1 MKTHLVVIAILNLF
15 IATSFAQTAQTIQ
28 TPQPKPLYWDD
39 VQVIKKYDGM
49 FAPPVH
55 PVLFTGSSSIRKWD
69 DVQYTFA
76 EYSALN
82 RGIGGAVTNNI
93 IYYLNDLVFK
103 YQPKQ
108 IVLYVGENDL
118 MDKVSTVDSVYNRT
132 MKLYQAIR
140 AKMPEVPIL
149 YIGMKPSPSRE
160 KFMPMEVDFN
170 ARIKNFLASE
180 KNTVFVDVYPLML
193 NDGKLRPEL
202 YVGDKLHMTKLGY
215 AVWEKAV
222 RPYLIK

>member
-1 MKTHLVVIAILNLF
+1 MKKCLIVFAVFNLSIA
-15 IATSFAQTAQTIQ
+15 AAFAQ
-28 TPQPKPLYWDD
+28 TPQPKPPFWDD
-39 VQVIKKYDGM
+39 VQTIKKYDGM
-49 FAPPVH
+49 FAAPVH

-69 DVQYTFA
+69 DAQWTFA
-76 EYSALN
+76 KYSALN
-82 RGIGGAVTNNI
+82 RGIGGAVTNDI
-93 IYYLNDLVFK
+93 IYYLNDIVFK

-108 IVLYVGENDL
+108 IVIYVGENDL
-118 MDKVSTVDSVYNRT
+118 MDKVSTADSVFNRT

-140 AKMPEVPIL
+140 AKMPEVPIV

-160 KFMPMEVDFN
+160 NIMPQELAFN
-170 ARIKNFLASE
+170 TMMKDFLAKE

-215 AVWEKAV
+215 TIWEKAV

>member
-1 MKTHLVVIAILNLF
+1 MKKHLIVIAILNLF
-15 IATSFAQTAQTIQ
+15 IAASFAQTAQ

-39 VQVIKKYDGM
+39 IQVIKKYDGM
-49 FAPPVH
+49 FAPPIH

-69 DVQYTFA
+69 DAQWTFA
-76 EYSALN
+76 EYNALN
-82 RGIGGAVTNNI
+82 RGIGGAVTNDI

-108 IVLYVGENDL
+108 IVIYVGENDL
-118 MDKVSTVDSVYNRT
+118 MDKISNADSVYNRT
-132 MKLYQAIR
+132 VKLYQAIR

-160 KFMPMEVDFN
+160 KIMPMEVDFN
-170 ARIKNFLASE
+170 SRIKTFFADE

-202 YVGDKLHMTKLGY
+202 YVGDMLHMTKLGY
-215 AVWEKAV
+215 AIWEKAV
-222 RPYLIK
+222 RPYLVK

>member
-1 MKTHLVVIAILNLF
+1 MKKCLIAFAVFNLF
-15 IATSFAQTAQTIQ
+15 IATSFAQT
-28 TPQPKPLYWDD
+28 PQPKPSFWDD
-39 VQVIKKYDGM
+39 VQTIKKYDGM
-49 FAPPVH
+49 FAAPAH

-69 DVQYTFA
+69 DAQWTFA

-82 RGIGGAVTNNI
+82 RGIGGAVTNDI
-93 IYYLNDLVFK
+93 IYYLNDIVFK

-108 IVLYVGENDL
+108 IVIYVGENDL
-118 MDKVSTVDSVYNRT
+118 MDKVSTADSVYNRT

-140 AKMPEVPIL
+140 AKMPEVPIV

-160 KFMPMEVDFN
+160 KIMPQELAFN
-170 ARIKNFLASE
+170 AMMKDFLAKE

-215 AVWEKAV
+215 AIWEKAV